1 MKTPEDMAEEY
12 CEDHD
17 ECEFAYEAFLAGYQA
32 AKDQLADAGKV
43 IKLTDTKLI
52 KPTDTV
58 GKEELNCMIA
68 HFENE
73 EYKIS
78 VMVPG
83 ILPKADGG
91 ELVPGCGLIVYDI
104 CKKVA

>member
-1 MKTPEDMAEEY
+1 MKTLTKLDIEYRLKIAEA
-12 CEDHD
+12 CR
-17 ECEFAYEAFLAGYQA
+17 AGNQA
-32 AKDQLADAGKV
+32 IKDQV
-43 IKLTDTKLI
+43 VDTSKLI

-73 EYKIS
+73 DYKIS

-83 ILPKADGG
+83 ILPKDDGG
-91 ELVPGCGLIVYDI
+91 ELVRGCGLIVYDI
-104 CKKVA
+104 SKKVL